1 MSMKALIF
9 DCDGVLVDSEAMAT
23 SAWATVVAGYG
34 YEITDA
40 DIEASL
46 GITEDAMHESLAEK
60 ADLPPYEQV
69 IEEVDAVRFRL
80 YEDGLEAFPDAVETV
95 KTLALEGIPLA
106 VASSSRRHALD
117 WKLARFDL
125 SRYFQATVAGDEVAA
140 GKPAPDVFLEAAAG
154 LGVEPERCLAV
165 EDARNGAASAMAAGM
180 RVVVVSR
187 DGSMMA
193 PYATV
198 SSVDASE
205 IRSWMGL
212 G

>member
-1 MSMKALIF
+1 M
-9 DCDGVLVDSEAMAT
+9 
-23 SAWATVVAGYG
+23 
-34 YEITDA
+34 
-40 DIEASL
+40 
-46 GITEDAMHESLAEK
+46 EK
-60 ADLPPYEQV
+60 LR
-69 IEEVDAVRFRL
+69 I
-80 YEDGLEAFPDAVETV
+80 
-95 KTLALEGIPLA
+95 IPLA
-106 VASSSRRHALD
+106 VASSSRRQALE

-125 SRYFQATVAGDEVAA
+125 ARYFQATVAGDEVAA
-140 GKPAPDVFLEAAAG
+140 GKPAPDVYLEAASA
-154 LGVEPERCLAV
+154 LGVEPNRCLAV
-165 EDARNGAASAMAAGM
+165 EDARNGAAAAVAAGM